1 LRSARSS
8 WRLPSLDGCE
18 KLSLLSLEG
27 EYISFLVELEN
38 ERTLLEH
45 LLSCGK
51 CMGSL
56 RGCLKEGDHQALG
69 DLTDLFQ
76 SSSVELRAS
85 QVEEIL
91 VDRISKLKGLTV
103 DAEDELEGIRRDLG
117 DRRGLA

>member
-1 LRSARSS
+1 MRSARSP

-45 LLSCGK
+45 LLSCEK

-56 RGCLKEGDHQALG
+56 RGYLKEGDHQALG
-69 DLTDLFQ
+69 DLTELFQ
-76 SSSVELRAS
+76 PSSVELRAS

-91 VDRISKLKGLTV
+91 VDRITKLKGLASDT
-103 DAEDELEGIRRDLG
+103 EDELKGIKRDLG
-117 DRRGLA
+117 TRRGPA